1 VILYYLN
8 AHVKGLL
15 FHPKHL
21 WLLSKEQSP
30 NVPTWIQIL
39 QQEKS
44 DFGNVA
50 PRSLQPSAAGVGEPA
65 GCSGCLLSEAR
76 SVLQPA
82 AGD

>member
-1 VILYYLN
+1 MILYYHN
-8 AHVKGLL
+8 AHVKGLI

-21 WLLSKEQSP
+21 WLLSKEESS

-39 QQEKS
+39 QQEKP
-44 DFGNVA
+44 DFGNA
-50 PRSLQPSAAGVGEPA
+50 PLPSLWPSAAGVGELA
-65 GCSGCLLSEAR
+65 GCSGCLLSEAG